1 MERFWVGMFL
11 LIGTILITL
20 LFVWLQVWQ
29 ERTFNK
35 KGDQ

>member
-1 MERFWVGMFL
+1 MDRFWVGMFL

-20 LFVWLQVWQ
+20 VFVWLQIWQ